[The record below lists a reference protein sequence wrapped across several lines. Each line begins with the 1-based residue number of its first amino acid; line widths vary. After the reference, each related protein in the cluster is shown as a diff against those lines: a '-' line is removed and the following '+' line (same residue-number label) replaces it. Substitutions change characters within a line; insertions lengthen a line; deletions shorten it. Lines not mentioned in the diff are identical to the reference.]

1 MIHGR
6 RGSESAGRLNSSA
19 FSAPV
24 HAHQGCAQTG
34 DRQDEPDRDH
44 PAHDGK
50 LETREHTPLG
60 KHAARTELSVL
71 LAIMATMPVI
81 PAPMP
86 APRKIAWLLP
96 DREDSAAEREPD
108 EPVRSLASTRLSIS
122 APIRSTKLSATAS
135 S

>member
-1 MIHGR
+1 MAAVAQRVQAASIHQR
-6 RGSESAGRLNSSA
+6 SRPRYMRTRAVPRPATAKTN
-19 FSAPV
+19 
-24 HAHQGCAQTG
+24 QTAIT
-34 DRQDEPDRDH
+34 QLMT
-44 PAHDGK
+44 GK